1 MQPVK
6 CATIRAR
13 QGLRYAGRN
22 IGQELPR
29 TDRQNVRG
37 VLLAIVLRAE
47 YKILLH
53 NQGADKGGM

>member
-37 VLLAIVLRAE
+37 VLLALVLRAE

-53 NQGADKGGM
+53 H